1 MHDESVYLGF
11 GSNVGNRAAHLRAAL
26 TELQERGLRLG
37 AVSSFYLT
45 EPDLRVAPPDSDRKP
60 MPRSEGEAGERT
72 DHPWYVNC
80 VASFD
85 GAPAPRALL
94 DLCRDVE
101 RQHGRERR
109 DPGPAAN
116 GPQPRTLDIDLLLV
130 GEQIIDEPGLKVP
143 HPRMTQ
149 RRFVLQPLA
158 EIAPRIRH
166 PLTGISV
173 EDLLA
178 ALPQRE
184 TVSILDPA
192 AGEVL

>member
-1 MHDESVYLGF
+1 MHDKSVYLGL

-26 TELQERGLRLG
+26 TDLQERGLRLR

-45 EPDLRVAPPDSDRKP
+45 EPDLRVGPPAGDHKP
-60 MPRSEGEAGERT
+60 TPRDTDPAGEPT

-80 VASFD
+80 VASFED
-85 GAPAPRALL
+85 APAPRALL
-94 DLCRDVE
+94 DLCCDIE
-101 RQHGRERR
+101 RRHGREHR
-109 DPGPAAN
+109 DPGPEAD
-116 GPQPRTLDIDLLLV
+116 GPQPRTLDIDLLLL
-130 GEQIIDEPGLKVP
+130 GERIIDEPGLQVP

-158 EIAPRIRH
+158 EIAPGIRH

-178 ALPQRE
+178 ALPQRRA
-184 TVSILDPA
+184 VSIFEPTA
-192 AGEVL
+192 SEVL

>member
-1 MHDESVYLGF
+1 MHDENVYLGL
-11 GSNVGNRAAHLRAAL
+11 GSNVGNRRVHLRAAL
-26 TELQERGLRLG
+26 ADLQERGLRLC

-45 EPDLRVAPPDSDRKP
+45 EPDLRVGPPAGDQNP
-60 MPRSEGEAGERT
+60 MPRDTGPADQPT

-80 VASFD
+80 VASFED
-85 GAPAPRALL
+85 ALAPRALL
-94 DLCRDVE
+94 DLCHDVE
-101 RQHGRERR
+101 RRHGRERR
-109 DPGPAAN
+109 DAGPEAD

-130 GEQIIDEPGLKVP
+130 GQRTIDEPGLKVP

-166 PLTGISV
+166 PLTGNSV

-178 ALPQRE
+178 ALPQHE
-184 TVSILDPA
+184 AVSILEPA
-192 AGEVL
+192 ASEVL

>member
-1 MHDESVYLGF
+1 VHDENVYLGL
-11 GSNVGNRAAHLRAAL
+11 GSNVGNRRAHLRAAL
-26 TELQERGLRLG
+26 ADLQERGLRLC

-45 EPDLRVAPPDSDRKP
+45 EPDLRVAPPDGDQTPTPRDRGHADQ
-60 MPRSEGEAGERT
+60 RAG
-72 DHPWYVNC
+72 HPWYVNC
-80 VASFD
+80 VASFER
-85 GAPAPRALL
+85 APAPRALL
-94 DLCRDVE
+94 ELCRDVE
-101 RQHGRERR
+101 REHGREHR
-109 DPGPAAN
+109 DPAPQAI

-130 GEQIIDEPGLKVP
+130 GARIIDEPGLKVP

-184 TVSILDPA
+184 AISMLEPA
-192 AGEVL
+192 ASEVL

>member
-1 MHDESVYLGF
+1 MHDESVYLGL

-26 TELQERGLRLG
+26 ADLQRRGLRLH

-45 EPDLRVAPPDSDRKP
+45 EPDLRVAPPDLDQNP
-60 MPRSEGEAGERT
+60 APRDVGQADERA
-72 DHPWYVNC
+72 DQPWYVNC
-80 VASFD
+80 VASFE

-94 DLCRDVE
+94 DLCREVE

-109 DPGPAAN
+109 DRGPDAN
-116 GPQPRTLDIDLLLV
+116 DPQPRTLDIDVLLV
-130 GEQIIDEPGLKVP
+130 GERIIDEPGLKVP
-143 HPRMTQ
+143 HPRMMQ

-166 PLTGISV
+166 PLAGISV

-184 TVSILDPA
+184 AVSVLEPA
-192 AGEVL
+192 ACEAL

>member
-1 MHDESVYLGF
+1 MHDESVYLGL
-11 GSNVGNRAAHLRAAL
+11 GSNVGDRAAHLRAAL
-26 TELQERGLRLG
+26 TELQQRGLRLL

-45 EPDLRVAPPDSDRKP
+45 EPDLRVASADGDHST
-60 MPRSEGEAGERT
+60 MPRDAADAGGRT

-94 DLCRDVE
+94 DLCLDVE

-109 DPGPAAN
+109 DSGPTVN
-116 GPQPRTLDIDLLLV
+116 GLQPRTLDIDLLLV
-130 GEQIIDEPGLKVP
+130 GERIIDEPGLKVP

-166 PLTGISV
+166 PLAGVSV

-184 TVSILDPA
+184 AVSILEPA
-192 AGEVL
+192 LSVIL

>member
-1 MHDESVYLGF
+1 VHDESVYLGL
-11 GSNVGNRAAHLRAAL
+11 GSNVGNRAAHLRDAL
-26 TELQERGLRLG
+26 TDLQENGLRLR

-45 EPDLRVAPPDSDRKP
+45 EPDLRVASPDGDEPP
-60 MPRSEGEAGERT
+60 MPRTTGCAGEQT

-101 RQHGRERR
+101 RQHGRGHR
-109 DPGPAAN
+109 DVAPAAD

-130 GEQIIDEPGLKVP
+130 GERIINEPGLKVP
-143 HPRMTQ
+143 HPRMTE

-166 PLTGISV
+166 PLTGILV

-178 ALPQRE
+178 ALPQHE
-184 TVSILDPA
+184 AVSILKPA
-192 AGEVL
+192 ASEVL